1 MIRENLE
8 LYQYE
13 YPFYDRVNSKIQTY
27 IKSLDYNSAP
37 HRTLGQSKIRWM
49 KNSQL
54 NIVSREVGIVVNWI
68 TEIVNRDCC
77 RLNLGDGSRIK
88 LKCSEIWGVDYDK
101 GSHLGTHSHG
111 GYAYTFSYGVS
122 VPKRSSTLIFPTSG
136 RRVKQKE
143 GQLVVFD
150 SRLKHRV
157 PCNKDEGRCILVGNF
172 IYDWGNIDN

>member
-1 MIRENLE
+1 MILFLNFEAQLPKLLPESSRT
-8 LYQYE
+8 
-13 YPFYDRVNSKIQTY
+13 DI
-27 IKSLDYNSAP
+27 SLFTDFGN
-37 HRTLGQSKIRWM
+37 
-49 KNSQL
+49 
-54 NIVSREVGIVVNWI
+54 
-68 TEIVNRDCC
+68 
-77 RLNLGDGSRIK
+77 
-88 LKCSEIWGVDYDK
+88 IWGIDYDK

-111 GYAYTFSYGVS
+111 GYSYTFSYGVS